1 MFRLFCIKV
10 NAFSHAIYYFMF
22 VGKPDQNKLQR
33 QFLFTML
40 DVCIRAENYTNIK
53 ALSLFC

>member
-40 DVCIRAENYTNIK
+40 DVCIRAENYTNI
-53 ALSLFC
+53 

>member
-1 MFRLFCIKV
+1 
-10 NAFSHAIYYFMF
+10 MF

-33 QFLFTML
+33 QFLFTLL
-40 DVCIRAENYTNIK
+40 DIRAENYTNAK